1 MNNELFK
8 IGNIMGTS
16 LTLLILFIYN
26 YELFQ
31 FIWKINKVNE
41 VSYKFINN
49 SLQNYIINL

>member
-26 YELFQ
+26 YELF
-31 FIWKINKVNE
+31 
-41 VSYKFINN
+41 
-49 SLQNYIINL
+49 